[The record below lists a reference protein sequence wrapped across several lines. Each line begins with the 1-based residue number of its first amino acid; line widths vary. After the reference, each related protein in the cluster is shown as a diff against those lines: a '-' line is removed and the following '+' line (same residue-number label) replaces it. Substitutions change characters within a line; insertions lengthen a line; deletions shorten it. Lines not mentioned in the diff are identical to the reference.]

1 MTAIKICGITRLD
14 DAQAAASLGV
24 HALGFVL
31 WTTSPR
37 CASLPDVRTISRAL
51 PPFVAKVGVFVNPTA
66 DEVRLAVDECGIT
79 VAQIHGEIPVFPG
92 GQPPVPLLR
101 AVHIAADAPAGIA
114 PPVVPDTTI
123 LLDAHDPLRPGGT
136 GLTIDWIRAGVVARS
151 RRVVLA
157 GGLTPANVAEAIRTV
172 RPYAVDV
179 ASGVESRPGVK
190 DHDLL
195 RRFVVAAKE
204 AV

>member
-14 DAQAAASLGV
+14 DAEAAAALGI
-24 HALGFVL
+24 HALGFVF
-31 WTTSPR
+31 WRKSPR
-37 CASLPDVRTISRAL
+37 FVPLADVRRIAEAL
-51 PPFVAKVGVFVNPTA
+51 PPFVIRVGVFVDPTA
-66 DEVRLAVDECGIT
+66 EEVRLAVDEGRIA
-79 VAQIHGEIPVFPG
+79 VAQIHGQVPAFPDG
-92 GQPPVPLLR
+92 RSPVPLLR
-101 AVHIAADAPAGIA
+101 AVHLGSEVPDGIV
-114 PPVVPDTTI
+114 PPVLDATV
-123 LLDAHDPLRPGGT
+123 LLDAHDPVRHGGT
-136 GLTIDWIRAGVVARS
+136 GTTVDWVRAGAVARS

-179 ASGVESRPGVK
+179 ASGVEVRPGVK

-195 RRFVVAAKE
+195 RRFIAAAKE